1 MAHEL
6 VLTTRQTTKIRN
18 AFANNVSIDIKL
30 SKAQIFKRIQL
41 GGLLGKTLGKLG
53 KKVLPDLVVPLA
65 KDALHKLAT
74 KATSSVLHK
83 FEKK

>member
-18 AFANNVSIDIKL
+18 AFANNMSTDIKL
-30 SKAQIFKRIQL
+30 SKVQIFKRIQL

-53 KKVLPDLVVPLA
+53 KKVLLDLVVPLA
-65 KDALHKLAT
+65 KDALWKLAT
-74 KATSSVLHK
+74 RATSSVLHK